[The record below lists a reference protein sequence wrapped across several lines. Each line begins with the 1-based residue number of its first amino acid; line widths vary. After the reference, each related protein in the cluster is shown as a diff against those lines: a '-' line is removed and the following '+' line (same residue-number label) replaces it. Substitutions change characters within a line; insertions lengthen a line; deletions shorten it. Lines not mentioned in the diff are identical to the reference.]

1 MIFVDADLKLV
12 GEEVL
17 WGTLDNEDNLLAA
30 IGTGTGEQY
39 S

>member
-1 MIFVDADLKLV
+1 MIFMDADLKLV

-30 IGTGTGEQY
+30 MERELEEQY
-39 S
+39 P